1 MGRRNSSA
9 QAPFSAYRAFGP
21 TLALVA
27 LVLAF
32 GLAIDSFLD
41 VDNLSV
47 VVRQSLVT
55 GTLALG
61 QLLVV
66 RAGGLDL
73 ANAAVAVL
81 GSLLIA
87 DLALSGAPGV
97 LALLI
102 GVLATAAIGA
112 VTGGLVAWPRL
123 PPFVVT
129 FAMLVIVTAASQIY
143 AHGRTFSVVDDTL
156 DLLGTTKYLFGRVEL
171 SYGMGVLAALAVGLW
186 FALARTRWGTGNR
199 VLSRYLVAGVI
210 YGIAAW
216 QALGRVPIA
225 DPNAFQLGN
234 LDSIVAVVIG
244 GTSPFGGRV
253 SVLGTVV
260 GALIVAVLRTG
271 LTQVGVD
278 TPYQDVAIGALL
290 LAAVAVDRF
299 SQGRRR

>member
-1 MGRRNSSA
+1 MGRRDSSA
-9 QAPFSAYRAFGP
+9 RAPFSAYRAFGP
-21 TLALVA
+21 VVALVV

-32 GLAIDSFLD
+32 GLAIGSFLD
-41 VDNLSV
+41 IDNLSV
-47 VVRQSLVT
+47 VVQQSLVT

-61 QLLVV
+61 QLLIV
-66 RAGGLDL
+66 RAGGIDL

-81 GSLLIA
+81 GTLLIA
-87 DLALSGAPGV
+87 ELALTGTPGV
-97 LALLI
+97 LALLV
-102 GVLATAAIGA
+102 GVLAAAAVGA
-112 VTGGLVAWPRL
+112 VAGGLVTWPRL

-129 FAMLVIVTAASQIY
+129 FGMLVIVTAVSRIY
-143 AHGRTFSVVDDTL
+143 AQGRTFPVVDDAL
-156 DLLGTTKYLFGRVEL
+156 GFLGTTKYLLGRVEL
-171 SYGMGVLAALAVGLW
+171 TYGMGVLLALAVGLW
-186 FALARTRWGTGNR
+186 FALTRTAWGTGQR
-199 VLSRYLVAGVI
+199 VLSRYVVAGVI

-260 GALIVAVLRTG
+260 GALVVAVLRTG

-278 TPYQDVAIGALL
+278 TLYQDVAIGVLL

-299 SQGRRR
+299 SQGRQR